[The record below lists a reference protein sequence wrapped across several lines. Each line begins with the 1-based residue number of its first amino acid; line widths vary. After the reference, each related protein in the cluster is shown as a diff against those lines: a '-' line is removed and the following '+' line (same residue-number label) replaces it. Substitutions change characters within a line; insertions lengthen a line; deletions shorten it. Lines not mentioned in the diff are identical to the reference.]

1 MTEIPE
7 GYALIE
13 GRSRANAQAALEAAD
28 RAGVDQ
34 ARVRAVDEGYLVPVA
49 VADAY
54 ADGDT
59 TVAPQD
65 NDTPDDGWKNADIV
79 AWAEAHDV
87 DLGGASK
94 KADMLAAIAAADKEG

>member
-34 ARVRAVDEGYLVPVA
+34 ARVRAVDEGYLVPMA

-54 ADGDT
+54 TSGT

-65 NDTPDDGWKNADIV
+65 NDTPDDGWKNADIA